1 MEINAEGVAEYKSSQ
16 GFEKGLAQLSFD
28 FFNFGCELAISRS
41 CFDYAR
47 LNLLEDPS
55 AKIPNR

>member
-28 FFNFGCELAISRS
+28 FFNFGCELSDFTIM
-41 CFDYAR
+41 FR
-47 LNLLEDPS
+47 LC
-55 AKIPNR
+55 